1 MVGFVQGGVEQ
12 CCTKIW
18 ELGQSEQM
26 ENVKQESES
35 EDGEGEID
43 GVWVDREVVRV
54 LYKLFLQL
62 NQQRLGKSET

>member
-26 ENVKQESES
+26 ENVRQESNL
-35 EDGEGEID
+35 EDGADGID
-43 GVWVDREVVRV
+43 GVQVDGEVLQV
-54 LYKLFLQL
+54 LCKLSFELD
-62 NQQRLGKSET
+62 K